1 MKPLKDKKKLKIFLI
16 AFVLSL
22 PFWWGINSLAKNLE
36 DFWFLQEITK
46 NPEILA
52 AQLNQQILE
61 AKIKDLRLEKL
72 RTERLENLE
81 IAAKAVISIEIDG
94 QGRERILFEK
104 NSKEPLPIASLTKL
118 MTALVI
124 FDLDETYNFS
134 LLVPITE
141 KAVEQENSSKY
152 ADFKIGE
159 ELSVETLLYIMLIE
173 SSNDAAFALAELIGE
188 KPFVEL
194 MSFYAKDL
202 ELKNTQFVNP
212 TGLDPDDPQEP
223 QNLSTS
229 RDLVKLSKYIFK
241 NYPQIFE
248 ITTNKSYEVLNPDG
262 SVHHFIPENTNELLG
277 EIPGIIGGKTGWSP
291 TAGGCLLL
299 ILKNPQKDSYFINVI
314 LGAGD
319 RFAEMR
325 KLIEAIGN
333 Y

>member
-1 MKPLKDKKKLKIFLI
+1 MKPLKDKKKLKILLI

-22 PFWWGINSLAKNLE
+22 PFWWGMNVLARNLE
-36 DFWFLQEITK
+36 DIWFWQEITK
-46 NPEILA
+46 NPEILT

-81 IAAKAVISIEIDG
+81 IAAKAVISVEIDG
-94 QGRERILFEK
+94 QDRERILFEK

-134 LLVPITE
+134 QLVPITKE
-141 KAVEQENSSKY
+141 AVEQENSSKY
-152 ADFKIGE
+152 GDLKIKE
-159 ELSVETLLYIMLIE
+159 SLSVENLLYIMLIE

-194 MSFYAKDL
+194 MNLYAKDL

-212 TGLDPDDPQEP
+212 TGLDPDDPYDP
-223 QNLSTS
+223 LNFSTN
-229 RDLVKLSKYIFK
+229 RDLVRLSKHILK
-241 NYPQIFE
+241 KYPQIFE

-277 EIPGIIGGKTGWSP
+277 ETPGIIGGKTGWSP

-299 ILKNPQKDSYFINVI
+299 ILENPQKDSYFINII

-325 KLIEAIGN
+325 KLIDAIRE
-333 Y
+333 